1 MVSMIVSGD
10 TLVFVISPINDQS
23 SFVVPMIVSED
34 TLVLVISPILSDLA
48 ILCRLEL

>member
-1 MVSMIVSGD
+1 MIVSED

-48 ILCRLEL
+48 ILCRLGL